1 MNTHSSGYYSI
12 DKDYNI
18 LSYNDTAKQLYPNLQ
33 PGVKCYKALMGLD
46 SPCPP
51 CPVALGIQGPKTY
64 LDPIRHIYETV
75 DAVETVQP
83 DGSRGHALV
92 FSTVA
97 EGESLSKSIPTG
109 ENSLRLLGAIN
120 LLASDYMSVYGVN
133 RETGKISVYRSRFTD
148 AFADIKDNADYKLS
162 FNFLIQK
169 YIHPD
174 ERSYVSRH
182 LNYETLL
189 ERLSQEASFKFH
201 FRVVT
206 DTVHYYYLLIARN
219 GNADDYRDFVIAVA
233 CEDNDVTAR
242 KIYEN
247 QLHSLLASI
256 THAAGYFH
264 LDLTDDKILKIGGT
278 SALAYKIDA
287 DASIDHFIAETAVF
301 IPVLK
306 DRNDFINA
314 FCRSSL
320 MKSYEDGQVE
330 VTRVSRCLYDDNIT
344 RLSKYVTR
352 LLLNPSNNHLEAI
365 LYGEDVTRTQEAYET
380 QVSIVQTL
388 SSNYLNVYL
397 INPREKTLSVIKQE
411 DRDVPA
417 PDKKH
422 NNTYPYDLFLSDYIR
437 QRVYPDDRTMLEE
450 SLELDNVMSVLSGQS
465 EYKGNYRI
473 NDRDGIHYYQFRFIK
488 NEDSGIIVLGFL
500 NVDDVVES
508 EIRHQKLL
516 KEALD
521 TAERANAEKSNFL
534 SRMSH
539 DMRTPLNGIIG
550 LLEIDKKHENDIGFL
565 KSNRE
570 KAFISASHL
579 LSLINDVLD
588 MSKIEEGGLVLN
600 HEPFDL
606 IRYEKET
613 QMLID
618 MQAQKN
624 GIDFTVHIAPE
635 IYEHPFVY
643 GSPLHLRRAM
653 MNIYSN
659 CIKYNR
665 ENGAIHTEIHALP
678 SHDHKLVCRWT
689 ISDTGIGINK
699 EYLEKIFEP
708 FTQENMDARS
718 VYHGTGLGMSIAKA
732 LFEQMGG
739 TIEISSTPGIGSTF
753 VITLPF
759 EEAEETDISS
769 EPESERNSIQG
780 IKILLAEDNEINR
793 EVAQVLLEEEG
804 AVVTAVSNGREAVKL
819 FSRHPEGT
827 FDVILMDI
835 MMPLMD
841 GYEATRQIRK
851 LDRMD
856 ASSIP
861 IIALTANAFAEDVR
875 HALDCGM
882 NAHLAKPLD
891 VKKMIHTIACY
902 CSRVCISHCK
912 K

>member
-1 MNTHSSGYYSI
+1 M
-12 DKDYNI
+12 
-18 LSYNDTAKQLYPNLQ
+18 A
-33 PGVKCYKALMGLD
+33 
-46 SPCPP
+46 
-51 CPVALGIQGPKTY
+51 
-64 LDPIRHIYETV
+64 
-75 DAVETVQP
+75 
-83 DGSRGHALV
+83 
-92 FSTVA
+92 
-97 EGESLSKSIPTG
+97 
-109 ENSLRLLGAIN
+109 
-120 LLASDYMSVYGVN
+120 
-133 RETGKISVYRSRFTD
+133 
-148 AFADIKDNADYKLS
+148 
-162 FNFLIQK
+162 
-169 YIHPD
+169 
-174 ERSYVSRH
+174 
-182 LNYETLL
+182 
-189 ERLSQEASFKFH
+189 
-201 FRVVT
+201 
-206 DTVHYYYLLIARN
+206 
-219 GNADDYRDFVIAVA
+219 
-233 CEDNDVTAR
+233 
-242 KIYEN
+242 
-247 QLHSLLASI
+247 
-256 THAAGYFH
+256 
-264 LDLTDDKILKIGGT
+264 
-278 SALAYKIDA
+278 
-287 DASIDHFIAETAVF
+287 
-301 IPVLK
+301 
-306 DRNDFINA
+306 
-314 FCRSSL
+314 
-320 MKSYEDGQVE
+320 
-330 VTRVSRCLYDDNIT
+330 
-344 RLSKYVTR
+344 R

-380 QVSIVQTL
+380 QVSIVQAL

-397 INPREKTLSVIKQE
+397 INPIEKTLSVIKQE
-411 DRDVPA
+411 NHDIPDQ
-417 PDKKH
+417 DKKH
-422 NNTYPYDLFLSDYIR
+422 NDTYPYDLFLSDYIR
-437 QRVYPDDRTMLEE
+437 QRVHPDDRTMLEE
-450 SLELDNVMSVLSGQS
+450 SLELGNVMGVLSGQS

-550 LLEIDKKHENDIGFL
+550 LLEIDKKHENDIEFL
-565 KSNRE
+565 KKNRE

-665 ENGAIHTEIHALP
+665 ENGAIHTEVDALP
-678 SHDHKLVCRWT
+678 SHDHKLVFRWT
-689 ISDTGIGINK
+689 ISDTGIGISR

-708 FTQENMDARS
+708 FTQENVDARS

-739 TIEISSTPGIGSTF
+739 SIEITSTPGIGSTF

-759 EEAEETDISS
+759 EEAEERDISS
-769 EPESERNSIQG
+769 ETESERNSIQG

-851 LDRMD
+851 LDRTD

-875 HALDCGM
+875 HALGCGM

-891 VKKMIHTIACY
+891 VEKMIHTIALY
-902 CSRVCISHCK
+902 L
-912 K
+912 